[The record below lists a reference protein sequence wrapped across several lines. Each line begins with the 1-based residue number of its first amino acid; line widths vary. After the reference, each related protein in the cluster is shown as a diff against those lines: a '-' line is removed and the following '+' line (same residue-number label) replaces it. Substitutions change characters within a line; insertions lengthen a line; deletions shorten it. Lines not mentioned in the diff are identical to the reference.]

1 MSEHDGYP
9 GAPPGWYPDP
19 AGGPGQRWWDGYAWT
34 DSTVL
39 PQHPPPPPW
48 AGASPPQGPASE
60 VAPWAV
66 ATQRLSTYNAGSV
79 VDAEL
84 RLRNVGRVAVAVPAA
99 CNIVNLVIWRVNESR
114 YLAYGDQLRLT
125 WDDAQRNITPPTY
138 HGPSLVTPAGLLVS
152 LAYVVALIVAL
163 IWQHR
168 AASAGRALGLP
179 SGQSPAWGVGS
190 WFVPIV
196 NFWIPYHAVRDCLP
210 PGDLHRRR
218 VLQWWI
224 AFLVTVGAGVAF
236 GITALFSSGG
246 ALVLAIPIAVANLLI
261 IAWAPGIVGSIAAA
275 HTDARERQMHG
286 TGVLQ

>member
-168 AASAGRALGLP
+168 AGLGGAGARSAVRPIA
-179 SGQSPAWGVGS
+179 GVGS
-190 WFVPIV
+190 GLV
-196 NFWIPYHAVRDCLP
+196 VRAY
-210 PGDLHRRR
+210 R
-218 VLQWWI
+218 Q
-224 AFLVTVGAGVAF
+224 
-236 GITALFSSGG
+236 
-246 ALVLAIPIAVANLLI
+246 LLDPLSRC
-261 IAWAPGIVGSIAAA
+261 A
-275 HTDARERQMHG
+275 
-286 TGVLQ
+286 